1 MEEYKIFQG
10 YKIYSNGDIV
20 GVRNKKLSPDIT
32 KHGYE
37 QVAIHGKRYKV
48 HRLVAFMFCNPPCN
62 YKELTVNHIDG
73 NKRNNDFSNLEWCT
87 HLENNKHARE
97 NGLNNISE
105 SNSRRWDD
113 PDFRERTSKKFSE
126 VALSTGKCA
135 GKNNSNFRY
144 TIKDSEDK
152 EYLINELE
160 GMLNLGYSG
169 TYRLVSNY
177 IKTGKM
183 DPRLKKLNLI
193 IKYDAQNKVNRLS
206 KVAV

>member
-10 YKIYSNGDIV
+10 YKIYSNGDII

-32 KHGYE
+32 KNGYE

-73 NKRNNDFSNLEWCT
+73 NKRNNNFTNLEWCT
-87 HLENNKHARE
+87 QLENNKHARE

-113 PDFRERTSKKFSE
+113 PDFRERTSKKI
-126 VALSTGKCA
+126 ALSTGNRA

-144 TIKDSEDK
+144 TIKDSEGK

-193 IKYDAQNKVNRLS
+193 IEYDAQNKVNRLS

>member
-1 MEEYKIFQG
+1 
-10 YKIYSNGDIV
+10 
-20 GVRNKKLSPDIT
+20 
-32 KHGYE
+32 
-37 QVAIHGKRYKV
+37 
-48 HRLVAFMFCNPPCN
+48 MFCNPPCN

-144 TIKDSEDK
+144 TIKDSEGK

-193 IKYDAQNKVNRLS
+193 IEYDAQNKVNRLS